1 MYDIRYEKLSTRERI
16 EARNF
21 SIERGEK
28 KKKKGIEE
36 WKEIEGGLSNRLQ
49 SSVLCSPSPSN
60 TALLRTIGKKPM
72 IDCAMLKLVKL
83 TSE

>member
-1 MYDIRYEKLSTRERI
+1 MLPEIIYERK
-16 EARNF
+16 N
-21 SIERGEK
+21 RGEK
-28 KKKKGIEE
+28 FFDRMRWKKKKGIEE

>member
-1 MYDIRYEKLSTRERI
+1 M
-16 EARNF
+16 
-21 SIERGEK
+21 
-28 KKKKGIEE
+28 EE

>member
-1 MYDIRYEKLSTRERI
+1 MYDICYQKLSTRERI

-21 SIERGEK
+21 SIECGG

-49 SSVLCSPSPSN
+49 SSVLSSPSPSN